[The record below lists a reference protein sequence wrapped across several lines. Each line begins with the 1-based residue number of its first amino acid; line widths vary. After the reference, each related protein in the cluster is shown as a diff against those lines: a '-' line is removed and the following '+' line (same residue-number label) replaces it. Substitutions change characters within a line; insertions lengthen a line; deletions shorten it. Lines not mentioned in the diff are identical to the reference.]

1 MNDVKLT
8 IELDADQHYKLLQVL
23 INYLDALSI
32 NTSWDTEAEEIRQI
46 LSESWAK
53 RFDFDVWI

>member
-1 MNDVKLT
+1 MHDAKLT
-8 IELDADQHYKLLQVL
+8 IELDADQHHKLLQVL

-53 RFDFDVWI
+53 RFD